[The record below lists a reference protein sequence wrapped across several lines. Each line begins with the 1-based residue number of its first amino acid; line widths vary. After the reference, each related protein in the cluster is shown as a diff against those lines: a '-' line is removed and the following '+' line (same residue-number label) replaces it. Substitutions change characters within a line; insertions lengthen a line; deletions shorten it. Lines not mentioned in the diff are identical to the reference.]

1 MKFDLSGLAAMLVS
15 QVANLT
21 RDEQRKLAEHLA
33 LALATVVRSSRTS
46 IDDVAVRA
54 LVAPFAKDFITALE
68 ANL

>member
-33 LALATVVRSSRTS
+33 LALATVVRSLRTF